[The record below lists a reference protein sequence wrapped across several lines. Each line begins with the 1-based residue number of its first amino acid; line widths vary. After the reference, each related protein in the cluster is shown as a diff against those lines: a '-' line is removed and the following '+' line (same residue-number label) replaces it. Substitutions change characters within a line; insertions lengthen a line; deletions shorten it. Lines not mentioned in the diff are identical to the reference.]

1 MSLLFD
7 HAFASDTLPTGLT
20 MSANGVEA
28 ASSDDFPY
36 GIARRIF
43 PSTAPDGSPAVC
55 CRLTGDDAEAAGALR
70 SEFSLDKGDALV
82 SPDSERWYVWDL
94 WIPPTHTPNV
104 RTSFCQIHD
113 DPDDGEAVV
122 KSPNFEFIAYNGE
135 ISIDIPKNCP
145 DEIAG
150 GRTVAAVPLVTGRW
164 VECAIHAKWEIDA
177 TGFLEA
183 AFDGRMVM
191 REWNRACHF
200 PDLKRPYIK
209 LGVYDLYSGGI
220 VGDYSIWFRNL
231 RIYGGRHSA
240 SEVLGGPILP
250 RVRGVR

>member
-1 MSLLFD
+1 MALLFD
-7 HAFASDTLPTGLT
+7 HSFAGATLPVGLT

-28 ASSDDFPY
+28 VSSDDYPA
-36 GIARRIF
+36 GISERIYLNA
-43 PSTAPDGSPAVC
+43 APDGSPAVR
-55 CRLTGDDAEAAGALR
+55 CRLLGTDAEAAGAHR
-70 SEFSLDKGDALV
+70 SEFSLDKGSALV
-82 SPDSERWYVWDL
+82 APDSERWYVWEV

-104 RTSFCQIHD
+104 KTSFCQIHD
-113 DPDDGEAVV
+113 DPDDGEPIV
-122 KSPNFEFIAYNGE
+122 KFPNFEFIAYAGE
-135 ISIDIPKNCP
+135 VSIDIPKNCP

-164 VECAIHAKWEIDA
+164 VQCAIHVNWATDV

-183 AFDGRMVM
+183 AFDGRVVM
-191 REWNRACHF
+191 REWSRACHF

-220 VGDYSIWFRNL
+220 AGDYSIWYRNL

-240 SEVLGGPILP
+240 AEVLGGHILP
-250 RVRGVR
+250 RVRSVR